1 MVNKDRFMSPFIPE
15 IANRVDIHV
24 IYSARK
30 SADNAAAHANVVIR
44 PLTDLADFTACE
56 SLFDSIWR
64 SDSGSSLMA
73 KELLRGLSSAN
84 SYVAGA
90 FQSGH
95 LVGACVGFWG
105 PPGSRTMHS
114 HIAGVSGT
122 ARGRNVGYALKLD
135 QRAHALENDAD
146 TITWT
151 YDPLVRRN
159 AFFNFH
165 KLGGVASK
173 YLVNYYGQ
181 MDYEIN
187 GTDES
192 DRLLLEW
199 KLASPGVVESCDV
212 LLKTTPADMGQSEII
227 AGLVEGTSGQP
238 VIVPTSA
245 ATLLVG
251 VPADIENL
259 RRLDPALGR
268 EWRAAVRAVLTR
280 ALSDGGRID
289 GFDPKTGSYIVKTGR
304 HS

>member
-1 MVNKDRFMSPFIPE
+1 MSPFIPE

-24 IYSARK
+24 IYSARQ
-30 SADNAAAHANVVIR
+30 SAENAAALANVVIR
-44 PLTDLADFTACE
+44 PMRDLADFIACE

-73 KELLRGLSSAN
+73 KDLLRGLSSAS
-84 SYVAGA
+84 SYVSGA
-90 FQSGH
+90 FQSGQ

-114 HIAGVSGT
+114 HIAGVSGS

-151 YDPLVRRN
+151 FDPLVRRN

-181 MDYEIN
+181 MAYEIN

-199 KLASPGVVESCDV
+199 KLASPGVVGTCDAR
-212 LLKTTPADMGQSEII
+212 LETTPTHAGQSEII
-227 AGLVEGTSGQP
+227 AGLIEGTSGQP
-238 VIVPTSA
+238 VVVPTSA
-245 ATLLVG
+245 STLLVG
-251 VPADIENL
+251 VPADIEHL
-259 RRLDPALGR
+259 RRRDPGLGR
-268 EWRAAVRAVLTR
+268 EWRAAVRAVLVG
-280 ALSDGGRID
+280 ALSDGGHID
-289 GFDPKTGSYIVKTGR
+289 GFDPKTGSYIVMTGKN
-304 HS
+304 S